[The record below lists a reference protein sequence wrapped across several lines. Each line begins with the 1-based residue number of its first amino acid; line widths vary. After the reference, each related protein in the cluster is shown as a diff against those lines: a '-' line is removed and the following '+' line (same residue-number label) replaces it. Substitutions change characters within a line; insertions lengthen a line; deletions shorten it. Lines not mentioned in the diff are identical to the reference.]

1 MQGKTVAQY
10 KVLEKIGGG
19 GMGVVYK
26 AEDTKLR
33 RLVALK
39 FLPHDLATNAV
50 ALERFRREARTASSL
65 NHPHICTIYDIDE
78 FEGRPFIAMEL
89 LEGKNLRDYIAREPL
104 LSAEL
109 LEFSIQIA
117 DALDAAHGRGIV
129 HRDIKSANIF
139 VTETKQIKVLDFGLA
154 KALSGNYGQTK
165 SDSLPATEAP
175 TMTDNQLTSSG
186 ASVGT
191 VAYMSPEQARGETLD
206 ARTDLFSFGEV
217 IYEMATGVP
226 AFTGATAAVIFNAI
240 LEKEADP
247 VSRRNHETPPEL
259 DRIVRKAMEKDREV
273 RYQSAAEMRAD
284 LKRLV
289 RALDSGETHI
299 SGMSSAPE
307 QRFGK
312 GMDLA
317 PVIGI
322 VIVLVVLGVYVITS
336 MVGSRSGEVGF
347 PLDARSEQLTS
358 QPGLELFPS
367 MDRDA
372 RTIVYS
378 SNSGGDWNVF
388 LQRVNGTNPTNL
400 TASSTV
406 YDGEASVSPDGSSV
420 AFRSDRQGGGIFVMG
435 ASGESPRQL
444 ATFGYNPVWSP
455 DGTSVMFATEQVLST
470 PQRRFGISELWTVH
484 VTTEQADRI
493 YQGDAVQPA
502 WSPDGRR
509 VVYWT
514 QTGGQRDIWT
524 IGADG
529 SEPIQVTDDAALD
542 WSPHWSTDDYIYFS
556 SDRGGNMNLW
566 RVPVDELGNAVGD
579 PQPVTTGVVGVNQ
592 HASVAAGGMRIARA
606 VRTNDSN
613 ILRVEFDA
621 TAGQAVGESAPVTQG
636 SILSEWSDPSPDG
649 ETIVFVRQ
657 EDVFVVSRDGTIIRR
672 LTDDEFNDRRPRWS
686 PLGDQILFYSNRVG
700 SLYQIWTMNPDG
712 SGKTQVSDDPS
723 EPIYPA
729 WSPDGARISYVDV
742 ATGSYIVELDA
753 EPGLDTRVSLPP
765 LESADTVFVAR
776 SWSPDGR
783 FLAGDRWSL
792 PDQRPDGILVY
803 SFESDTY
810 ELLSESGIEPTWLA
824 DNRTLL
830 FQSSVASATEILLV
844 DRITKEFRTVLS
856 STSKFFAG
864 PTLSAD
870 NRTLFFTSIGNEAD
884 IWLISI
890 P

>member
-39 FLPHDLATNAV
+39 FLPHELATNAV

-117 DALDAAHGRGIV
+117 DALDAAHGHGIV

-139 VTETKQIKVLDFGLA
+139 VTETKQIKILDFGLA
-154 KALSGNYGQTK
+154 KAVSGNYGQTK
-165 SDSLPATEAP
+165 SDPLPATEAS
-175 TMTDNQLTSSG
+175 TMTDDQLTSSG

-191 VAYMSPEQARGETLD
+191 
-206 ARTDLFSFGEV
+206 
-217 IYEMATGVP
+217 
-226 AFTGATAAVIFNAI
+226 
-240 LEKEADP
+240 
-247 VSRRNHETPPEL
+247 EL

-273 RYQSAAEMRAD
+273 RYQSASEMRAD

-289 RALDSGETHI
+289 RALGSGETHI

-322 VIVLVVLGVYVITS
+322 VVVLVALGVYVITS

-455 DGTSVMFATEQVLST
+455 DGTSLMFATEQVLST

-566 RVPVDELGNAVGD
+566 RVPVDEQGNAVGD

-606 VRTNDSN
+606 VQTNDSN

-621 TAGQAVGESAPVTQG
+621 TAGQVVGESAPVTQG
-636 SILSEWSDPSPDG
+636 SILSEWSDLSPDG
-649 ETIVFVRQ
+649 ESIVFVRQ
-657 EDVFVVSRDGTIIRR
+657 EDVFVVSRDGTIVRR

-686 PLGDQILFYSNRVG
+686 PLGDKILFYSNRVG

-712 SGKTQVSDDPS
+712 SGKTQVTDDPS

-753 EPGLDTRVSLPP
+753 EPGLDTRVNLPP

-864 PTLSAD
+864 PKLSAD